1 MMKIN
6 TPEIDLMSL
15 VSLGDENAFEKVV
28 NQYTGILLAKAYK
41 LLKDEDGAKDI
52 VQDIFLE
59 LWLRRETITI
69 TTELKAYLLGMLKHR
84 FLRQVSR
91 SNIHD
96 KAMDHLSNRM
106 QEMEDGIIEAIQL
119 NDINRTLSEIVEQL
133 PYNMQQIFI
142 LRDKD
147 YSIKEIAV
155 AMGLA
160 EQTVK
165 SYNSELKRRIKK
177 GLLEKHPEISHSLL
191 IISISKFI

>member
-6 TPEIDLMSL
+6 TPELDLMTL

-28 NQYTGILLAKAYK
+28 SQYTGILLAKAYK

-69 TTELKAYLLGMLKHR
+69 TTELKAYLFGMLKHR

-96 KAMDHLSNRM
+96 KAMDYLSNRM

>member
-1 MMKIN
+1 MKLN
-6 TPEIDLMSL
+6 TPEVDLMTL

-28 NQYTGILLAKAYK
+28 KQYTGLLLAKAYK

-52 VQDIFLE
+52 VQDVFLE
-59 LWLRRETITI
+59 LWLRREAITI
-69 TTELKAYLLGMLKHR
+69 TTELKAYLFSMLKHR
-84 FLRQVSR
+84 FLRQISR

-106 QEMEDGIIEAIQL
+106 QEMEDGIIEAIQF
-119 NDINRTLSEIVEQL
+119 NDINRTLNELVEQL
-133 PYNMQQIFI
+133 PSNMQQIFK

-165 SYNSELKRRIKK
+165 SYNSELKRRIKN

-191 IISISKFI
+191 IISIAKFI